1 MYACM
6 CTIMCIMLYGII
18 HVGFLW
24 SGRPRVCCYTVGTDN
39 HEVWVRWAI
48 VLLWNTEQI
57 LCELNG
63 MHTGSFLGRGMHTH
77 LSSACTCRYR
87 LGLLST
93 KYCTA
98 SWKVMYIALHIYQH
112 DHWTHSGL
120 APRISL
126 FVFGLKIIFF
136 FFGGVRLSSFNVS
149 FAGKISLDNVFQE
162 RERLNHNIVGE
173 EVF

>member
-1 MYACM
+1 MYVCM
-6 CTIMCIMLYGII
+6 CIIMCIMLYGII

-98 SWKVMYIALHIYQH
+98 SWKVMYRALHIYQH

-126 FVFGLKIIFF
+126 FVFGLKINFF
-136 FFGGVRLSSFNVS
+136 
-149 FAGKISLDNVFQE
+149 SLVM
-162 RERLNHNIVGE
+162 
-173 EVF
+173 